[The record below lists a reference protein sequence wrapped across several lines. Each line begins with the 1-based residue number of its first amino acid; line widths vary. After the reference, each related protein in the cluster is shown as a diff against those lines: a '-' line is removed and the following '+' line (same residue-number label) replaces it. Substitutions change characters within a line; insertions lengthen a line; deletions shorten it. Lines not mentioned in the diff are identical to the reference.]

1 MTKVL
6 HSTDQ
11 RVAWATEV
19 VLYVP
24 ELRSQGRGAVAIHP
38 QLRSAQYGGTIV
50 LGRSHLMPAHVVNHV
65 EHQAPVLQKKDDEQ
79 TALLKKILAG
89 LQTRPAPQPPPGLQM
104 PVIHGAPRGGAPG
117 PRRMEFN

>member
-6 HSTDQ
+6 HSTDE
-11 RVAWATEV
+11 RVAWATDIV
-19 VLYVP
+19 RYAP
-24 ELRSQGRGAVAIHP
+24 YLRR
-38 QLRSAQYGGTIV
+38 AQYGGTIV

-89 LQTRPAPQPPPGLQM
+89 LSTRPAPQAPPGLPM
-104 PVIHGAPRGGAPG
+104 PVVHGAPRGGAPG
-117 PRRMEFN
+117 PQRMEFN